1 MKTQSFHAA
10 VRFLA
15 AVFLCGAAW
24 SQAAER
30 EPQAEAAGSLS
41 SSIAVSRDRDI
52 ATRFANVREALDQQ
66 NYASGLGLLQTLLES
81 NHADFVPIEPD
92 PRDLTRE
99 RYASVSRAARR
110 LLMSLPAEALQLY
123 EQQTGPTAWNE
134 FEAASRRGDLEAVR
148 RVGAR
153 FPLTRAEL
161 SALKFVVASGLGSG
175 RPQLAA
181 TGAWQLL
188 QHPLLEQ
195 RDRSRVE
202 LQLKA
207 ALRALELAKTG
218 THNNTTQDVV
228 QPWRVGGLIAAD
240 DATLLSEAFQEHESH
255 SIDILPRGKP
265 LIRGDVLCVRSL
277 RHVSAYDIS
286 SGRELWTSR
295 KATDDAPVM
304 TSNLSLRDLVARSL
318 GKQVQSDSVLAGLN
332 ADAEIVVTVEA
343 VQPRLVV
350 LPSEPVVSGS
360 TRIPQKT
367 VLQARRLTDGRSVWT
382 FTGAALIPHRPAAAG
397 ADFLGVPT
405 FVDGE
410 LWGLAQCDSALLAYR
425 LNREDGCLLGVL
437 KVGETTRGQ
446 VVDSDWRSLANQVAT
461 TSCELVFVTNAGLLL
476 AADPVSGTPLWAT
489 RYAREDAPPEYPQL
503 VGAQINTSRRR
514 WWDHWREG
522 RVLSLGSA
530 DNAALGRIGMIVA
543 STDSDDITALG
554 HDGRLVWRQS
564 IDDGVSVVGV
574 RGDHLLVMT
583 RHAAL
588 ILSVATG
595 AQIQTIPIPAPTGD
609 GDWSVANPDAY
620 WFPTAR
626 GIWSIELSK
635 SPALATPVDDD
646 GLTPGHL
653 MVARSGL
660 VHQTVDSV
668 SLISAG
674 VRLPNDGKSP
684 PADVSENV
692 DKLFATAQQARMAG
706 DTEAA
711 FKAYLRLLELN
722 PTTWKS
728 GDEIGPRR
736 RVRLDRLA
744 LGEMQDLLYSEHA
757 PGTAS
762 PARTPLKDLITA
774 AHQQATVSPDPFALQ
789 RFAQRYGHLSP
800 AREVWLHRSSR
811 IGLGYVP
818 TLLPILSLT
827 EAEDSFLALR
837 AAVEAAEHFRSRSY
851 EDDARAILAK
861 APQLLAA
868 AQAAEAAAPL
878 EAIQQLRR
886 TLSDEPKNFWPV
898 TAPVVTEREMAQNNI
913 AFKPLPVSAAAGSL
927 LSRLDVSWHA
937 AGTSLRFIGDGRA
950 GGWSLTLPQTR
961 AFMRR
966 ADRLAH
972 GWGVGH
978 LLVAQLGTELFA
990 VAPFDENG
998 DARARLLWSIDMAP
1012 AAQMHGHRVIPAK
1025 LGFGDQDLQ
1034 LLDAYDRPIGQV
1046 GPVQAGYL
1054 CYQAE
1059 GRLVCLDTA
1068 SGQTL
1073 WERFE
1078 LPHNATI
1085 TGNEAAIFVTA
1096 DDSTTVLRALDGKM
1110 LRASQSAEHS
1120 ESRLV
1125 DQSGPW
1131 QVRRT
1136 DDRLLGV
1143 DLRSGGVV
1151 WSRDLAAGD
1160 LTFAADQEHLGLL
1173 SANGELIFLSR
1184 SSGESIRLTS
1194 TDEPPVRLNRPQ
1206 RVEFLACVPIGSRYL
1221 VAVSGPRSHAG
1232 AETQFEALMTRN
1244 PLIDGTVT
1252 SVDRKTGKIQW
1263 SQEIAEG
1270 AFLLDQ
1276 PRSVPFVLL
1285 QSTSAERG
1293 GTFLRLIDQRTGI
1306 ELFRRHTP
1314 GREGL
1319 PLIRPNS
1326 PQPSVSLRSATR
1338 EIIVDYAP

>member
-1 MKTQSFHAA
+1 MKTQSFRAA
-10 VRFLA
+10 VSVLA
-15 AVFLCGAAW
+15 AVFLCGAAR

-41 SSIAVSRDRDI
+41 ASIAVSRDRDI
-52 ATRFANVREALDQQ
+52 AARFSNAREALDQQ

-81 NHADFVPIEPD
+81 NYADFVPIEPD

-99 RYASVSRAARR
+99 RYASVSHAARR
-110 LLMSLPAEALQLY
+110 LLISLPAEALQLY

-134 FEAASRRGDLEAVR
+134 FEAASRRGDLDAVR
-148 RVGAR
+148 RVSAR

-161 SALKFVVASGLGSG
+161 SALKFVVASALGSG

-181 TGAWQLL
+181 AGAWQLL

-195 RDRSRVE
+195 RDRPRVE

-207 ALRALELAKTG
+207 ALRAQEVAKTG
-218 THNNTTQDVV
+218 HCNSTLSPDIAE
-228 QPWRVGGLIAAD
+228 PWRVGGLIAAD

-265 LIRGDVLCVRSL
+265 IIRGDVLCVRSL
-277 RHVSAYDIS
+277 RHVSAYDLS

-367 VLQARRLTDGRSVWT
+367 VLQARRLIDGRAAWT
-382 FTGAALIPHRPAAAG
+382 FNGAALIPHRPAPAG

-425 LNREDGCLLGVL
+425 LNRNDGRLLGVL
-437 KVGETTRGQ
+437 KVGETTRGHI
-446 VVDSDWRSLANQVAT
+446 VDSDWRSLASQVQTA
-461 TSCELVFVTNAGLLL
+461 SGELIFVTNAGLLL
-476 AADPVSGTPLWAT
+476 AVDPVSGTPLWAT

-522 RVLSLGSA
+522 RVLPFGSA
-530 DNAALGRIGMIVA
+530 DNAAQERAGFIVA
-543 STDSDDITALG
+543 STDCDDVTAFD
-554 HDGRLVWRQS
+554 HDGRLIWRQN
-564 IDDGVSVVGV
+564 IAEGVSVAGI
-574 RGDHLLVMT
+574 RGDRLLVLT

-588 ILSVATG
+588 ILNAATG
-595 AQIQTIPIPAPTGD
+595 TRLHTLPIPAPTGD
-609 GDWSVANPDAY
+609 GDWSSANSDAY

-626 GIWSIELSK
+626 GIWSIEVGK
-635 SPALATPVDDD
+635 SSALAKAVDGE
-646 GLTPGHL
+646 GLAPGHL
-653 MVARSGL
+653 VAGRNGL
-660 VHQTVDSV
+660 VHQTVESV
-668 SLISAG
+668 ALISAG
-674 VRLPNDGKSP
+674 VRLPNDAKSP
-684 PADVSENV
+684 PGDPSENV
-692 DKLFATAQQARMAG
+692 DKLFAAAVRVEASG
-706 DTEAA
+706 DAETA
-711 FKAYLRLLELN
+711 FKTYLRLLELN
-722 PTTWKS
+722 PTNWKIAE
-728 GDEIGPRR
+728 EIGPRR
-736 RVRLDRLA
+736 RVRMDRLV
-744 LGEMQDLLYSEHA
+744 LGEMQDLLHSEQPA
-757 PGTAS
+757 GTTR
-762 PARTPLKDLITA
+762 ARTPLRDLITA
-774 AHQQATVSPDPFALQ
+774 AHQQATISPDPFALQ
-789 RFAQRYGHLSP
+789 RFAQRYGQLSP
-800 AREVWLHRSSR
+800 ARDVWLHRSSR

-818 TLLPILSLT
+818 ALLPLLPLT
-827 EAEDSFLALR
+827 EADDSLLGLR
-837 AAVEAAEHFRSRSY
+837 AAIEVAEHFRSRSY

-861 APQLLAA
+861 VPQLPT
-868 AQAAEAAAPL
+868 AEQTAESTSTLDAVL
-878 EAIQQLRR
+878 QLRR
-886 TLSDEPKNFWPV
+886 ALSSEAKSFWPT

-913 AFKPLPVSAAAGSL
+913 AFKSLPVTAAAGSL

-966 ADRLAH
+966 ADRLAR

-998 DARARLLWSIDMAP
+998 DARARLLWSVDMAP
-1012 AAQMHGHRVIPAK
+1012 AAQMHGHRVIPAR
-1025 LGFGDQDLQ
+1025 LGFADQDLQ
-1034 LLDAYDRPIGQV
+1034 LFDAYDRPIGQV

-1059 GRLVCLDTA
+1059 GRLVCLETS

-1085 TGNEAAIFVTA
+1085 TGNEASIFVTA
-1096 DDSTTVLRALDGKM
+1096 DDSTTVLRALDGKT
-1110 LRASQSAEHS
+1110 LRAPQPAEHS
-1120 ESRLV
+1120 ESRFV

-1131 QVRRT
+1131 QVRQA
-1136 DDRLLGV
+1136 DDRLLGI
-1143 DLRSGGVV
+1143 DLRTGEVA
-1151 WSRDLAAGD
+1151 WTLAADTGD
-1160 LTFAADQEHLGLL
+1160 LPFGADEDCLGLL
-1173 SANGELIFLSR
+1173 SANGELTFLR
-1184 SSGESIRLTS
+1184 RASGEPISQTPAG
-1194 TDEPPVRLNRPQ
+1194 DPVRVSRPQ
-1206 RVEFLACVPIGSRYL
+1206 RVEFLACVRVGSRYL
-1221 VAVSGPRSHAG
+1221 VAISGPRSHAS

-1244 PLIDGTVT
+1244 PLIDGTLT
-1252 SVDRKTGKIQW
+1252 AFDSKTGKIQW
-1263 SQEIAEG
+1263 TQEIAEG

-1276 PRSVPFVLL
+1276 PRSVPFVML
-1285 QSTSAERG
+1285 QSTSVERG
-1293 GTFLRLIDQRTGI
+1293 GTFLRLIDQRSGA

-1319 PLIRPNS
+1319 PLIRPNA
-1326 PQPSVSLRSATR
+1326 PQPSVNLRSATR
-1338 EIIVDYAP
+1338 EVIIDYAP